1 MPLSGAPSHPSEP
14 LARASVG
21 PAAEGSLPNGD
32 RPFGWPRRAYA
43 LLTVAYAGFQTLISS
58 IDTAPALDVLG
69 REGFLRQAGQTA
81 SNFAHV
87 PLFAGFA
94 ALAFFAVAP
103 NGRRDL
109 ARPRGAVVTLLVAL
123 AFGLVD
129 EGHQAFV
136 PGRFP
141 SLLDVGSDV
150 VGAALA
156 LAALGAF
163 GRHRVA
169 VMIPLALAGLFL
181 SAVAAV
187 GNDPGVVPFRRL
199 ADRLHGYP
207 EREYV
212 ASLDDVRAWRRN
224 VPEPTLVV
232 ESVGRADGTHELRL
246 TLPPSPWPG
255 VVTRSMPFDW
265 SGYSHL
271 EIAIRND
278 AGSPLRFGVRVD
290 DLADRRHEEHR
301 DLPQGETAFRFPLV
315 PFSANVDMTKVDT
328 LLVFLAG
335 NDATTSLAITSLR
348 LSK

>member
-1 MPLSGAPSHPSEP
+1 MPLTGAPSQPSEP
-14 LARASVG
+14 RVDSPAARA
-21 PAAEGSLPNGD
+21 AATAPPD
-32 RPFGWPRRAYA
+32 RPFGWPRLVYA
-43 LLTVAYAGFQTLISS
+43 FLAVAYAGFQTLLSS
-58 IDTAPALDVLG
+58 IDTSPALDVLG

-87 PLFAGFA
+87 PLFAGFS

-109 ARPRGAVVTLLVAL
+109 SRPRGPVLTLLVAL
-123 AFGLVD
+123 AFGLAD
-129 EGHQAFV
+129 EIHQAFV

-163 GRHRVA
+163 GRRRFA
-169 VMIPLALAGLFL
+169 VMAPLAFAGLLL
-181 SAVAAV
+181 SAAAAL

-199 ADRLHGYP
+199 ADRVHGYP
-207 EREYV
+207 GREY
-212 ASLDDVRAWRRN
+212 AAPLDDARAWRRN
-224 VPEPTLVV
+224 VPDPALAVLAV
-232 ESVGRADGTHELRL
+232 AAPGGGHELRL

-265 SGYSHL
+265 SGYSAL
-271 EIAIRND
+271 EIGLRND
-278 AGSPLRFGVRVD
+278 SGSDLRFGVRVD

-301 DLPQGETAFRFPLV
+301 DLPQGETAFRFPLE
-315 PFSANVDMTKVDT
+315 PFSGNVDMTRVDT

-335 NDATTSLAITSLR
+335 NDATRSLSITSLR
-348 LSK
+348 LTK